1 MRTGP
6 GRSSHRPFL
15 FFLALFTNVVER
27 LSEKGVLDSNS
38 LL

>member
-6 GRSSHRPFL
+6 GRSSHRP